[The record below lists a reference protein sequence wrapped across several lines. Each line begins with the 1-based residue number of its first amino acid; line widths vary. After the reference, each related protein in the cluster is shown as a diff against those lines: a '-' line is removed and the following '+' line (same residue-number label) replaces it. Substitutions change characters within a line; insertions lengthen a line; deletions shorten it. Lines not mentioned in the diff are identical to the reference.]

1 MTTDVKKTRG
11 GGRRSIIRRLKR
23 DESGVTA
30 IEFAFVAIPFLAF
43 LFMTIEVA
51 FVYGGTVSL
60 EHALE
65 KSARKIRVGQAF
77 DSLEDFRED
86 VCGNVVLMSGC
97 MNKLVVD
104 VRTLDNLSDAGNEDV
119 FSDYQDG
126 DGNFEQPDDDD
137 EGNYNPGGGTSVVLI
152 NAFYK
157 WDVIAQI
164 PVFYNFKQGGGAISP
179 LANQGDGS
187 RIMSAT
193 VAFRNEPF

>member
-1 MTTDVKKTRG
+1 MTTDVKETRER
-11 GGRRSIIRRLKR
+11 GRRNIIRRLKR

-77 DSLEDFRED
+77 ASLEDFRTD
-86 VCGNVVLMSGC
+86 VCSHVVLMSNC
-97 MNKLVVD
+97 NNKLVVD

-119 FSDYQDG
+119 FNDYQDG
-126 DGNFEQPDDDD
+126 DGNFEQPDDGD
-137 EGNYNPGGGTSVVLI
+137 GTYNPGGGTSVVLV

-164 PVFYNFKQGGGAISP
+164 PVFYNFNQGGGAISP
-179 LANQGDGS
+179 LANQGDGT
-187 RIMSAT
+187 RILSAT